1 MTTFS
6 FYMRDTKTY
15 KTSFAATYDTKT
27 KKFKGPKAKNVERI
41 VDGISV
47 PVTEKNILKIFG
59 SGTYLFAIKG
69 DPIDVKAKKRPPKSV
84 RWKLE
89 DLKPKKFKKSLKK
102 RLFSP

>member
-6 FYMRDTKTY
+6 FYTRDTKA
-15 KTSFAATYDTKT
+15 KKVRFAATYDTVT
-27 KKFKGPKAKNVERI
+27 KKFKGPKAKDIKRT
-41 VDGISV
+41 VDSMSV
-47 PVTEKNILKIFG
+47 KVTEKNILKIFG

-69 DPIDVKAKKRPPKSV
+69 DPVDTKTKKRPPKSV

-89 DLKPKKFKKSLKK
+89 DLKPKKLRKSLKK